1 LVPIMCRSETKTS
14 RIILVFLKPKLEV
27 FHKSKEPPNTSFDHG
42 MGVGVASSTKAFLR
56 THNNYMV
63 SIGSSLSFLF
73 FLLRTS
79 FRTNLNLNIKPTL
92 EKFPCTLCILPCT
105 WLQVV
110 QDTIVW
116 CYHISAHNYHCPHS
130 YQINNKMMHHICLL
144 TTNWNTTHITICNHQ
159 KFPNIKKNLHNR
171 LVYSGVSYHKN
182 ISQTPNISNLVHS
195 WIGFKIYKKKTN

>member
-1 LVPIMCRSETKTS
+1 MTPNGGLTKGEPKDNHCFQFKLGNWTKRTGSDFWNCNCKLLFFGRTRPGNRFLVPLMCRSETKTS
-14 RIILVFLKPKLEV
+14 RIILFYFLKPKLEV

-79 FRTNLNLNIKPTL
+79 FRTSLNLNIKPTL
-92 EKFPCTLCILPCT
+92 EKFPCTLGILPCT

-130 YQINNKMMHHICLL
+130 
-144 TTNWNTTHITICNHQ
+144 
-159 KFPNIKKNLHNR
+159 
-171 LVYSGVSYHKN
+171 
-182 ISQTPNISNLVHS
+182 
-195 WIGFKIYKKKTN
+195 